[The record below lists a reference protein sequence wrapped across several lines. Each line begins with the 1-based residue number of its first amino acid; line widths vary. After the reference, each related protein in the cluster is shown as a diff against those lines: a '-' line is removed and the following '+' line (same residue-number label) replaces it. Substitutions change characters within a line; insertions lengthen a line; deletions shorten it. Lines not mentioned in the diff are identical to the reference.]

1 MFGGGEV
8 AAGEGTPVCLFEEV
22 VGVVRRGG
30 GAVLRLAVV
39 AGGDDVLRGAVAD
52 GGDGDAD
59 GQAAV
64 ESVDFEAVGSRLVG
78 KGGGSFADGGVAVVV
93 PRQESAAAADAVR
106 IELEA
111 RRARLVEGGEGDD
124 CSVGERQQQSD
135 GG

>member
-1 MFGGGEV
+1 MFGGGKV
-8 AAGEGTPVCLFEEV
+8 AAGDGAPVCLFEEV

-39 AGGDDVLRGAVAD
+39 AGGDDALRGAVAD
-52 GGDGDAD
+52 DGDVDAD

-78 KGGGSFADGGVAVVV
+78 KGGGFFADGGVAVVA

-111 RRARLVEGGEGDD
+111 RRARLVRRG
-124 CSVGERQQQSD
+124 R
-135 GG
+135 

>member
-1 MFGGGEV
+1 MFGGGKV
-8 AAGEGTPVCLFEEV
+8 AAGDGAPVCLFEEV

-39 AGGDDVLRGAVAD
+39 AGGDDALRGAIAD
-52 GGDGDAD
+52 DGDVDTD

-64 ESVDFEAVGSRLVG
+64 EPVDAEADGSRLVG
-78 KGGGSFADGGVAVVV
+78 NGGGSFVDGGVAVVV
-93 PRQESAAAADAVR
+93 PRQEGAAAADAVR